1 MLDYP
6 TSTVK
11 VYGML
16 ILPRAAA
23 PLLAQAIRALRVV
36 VVTGPR
42 QVGKSTFVESHVDL
56 AGLPY
61 LSLDA
66 PQTLRSARENPEAFV
81 RNQPRMI
88 IDEVQREPD
97 LILAIK
103 SLVDRQRPAVRG
115 QFVLTGSANLLMMKR
130 IGDSLAGRAYYLR
143 LWPMTRREQLGRG
156 STGIWDRFFEDAV
169 DGWLD
174 LVRTEDAPPAAWQEY
189 SARGGFPEVAVGG
202 LSPAARALWFDGYVT
217 TYLERD
223 LRDLA
228 AVADLDDFQRL
239 MQAAALRTGSL
250 LNQSELGRDVKLPA
264 MTVHRYLN
272 LLETSY
278 QIVRLEPY
286 AVNRTKRLIKT
297 PKLYWN
303 DPALALHL
311 GHAGADA
318 TPSGAH
324 FENLVLGDLLAW
336 RDLRAPRAVVT
347 YWRTA
352 AGHEVDFVLERE
364 RRLVGVEVK
373 AGARPTAAD
382 ARGLRAFLAEYPRTA
397 RGGVVLHGG
406 EDSYWLDERI
416 IAVPWWRVM

>member
-1 MLDYP
+1 MD
-6 TSTVK
+6 
-11 VYGML
+11 

-23 PLLAQAIRALRVV
+23 PLLAEALRTLRVV

-42 QVGKSTFVESHVDL
+42 QAGKSTFVEHHPDL

-66 PQTLRSARENPEAFV
+66 PQILRRARENPEAFV
-81 RNQPRMI
+81 RSEPRMI
-88 IDEVQREPD
+88 VDEVQREPD

-103 SLVDRQRPAVRG
+103 SVVDRQRPAVRG

-143 LWPMTRREQLGRG
+143 LWPMTRREQLGLG
-156 STGIWDRFFEDAV
+156 TTGIWDRFFEEDV
-169 DGWLD
+169 EHWLD
-174 LVRTEDAPPAAWQEY
+174 LVRAETTPKASWQLH
-189 SARGGFPEVAVGG
+189 SARGGFPEVAVVGGG
-202 LSPAARALWFDGYVT
+202 LSSAERALWFDGYMT

-228 AVADLDDFQRL
+228 AVADLGDFQRL
-239 MQAAALRTGSL
+239 MQAAALRIGNL
-250 LNQSELGRDVKLPA
+250 LNQSELGRDIKLPA

-278 QIVRLEPY
+278 QIVRLEAY
-286 AVNRTKRLIKT
+286 SVNRTKRLIKT

-311 GHAGADA
+311 AHAGGETEPA
-318 TPSGAH
+318 GAH
-324 FENLVLGDLLAW
+324 FENLVFCDLLAW
-336 RDLRAPRAVVT
+336 RDLHAPRAAVT

-352 AGHEVDFVLERE
+352 AGHEVDFVLER
-364 RRLVGVEVK
+364 RRQLVGVEVK
-373 AGARPTAAD
+373 AGPRPSMKDVRGLNAFLEEHPRS
-382 ARGLRAFLAEYPRTA
+382 ARGA
-397 RGGVVLHGG
+397 VVLHGG
-406 EDSYWLDERI
+406 DESYWLDKKI
-416 IAVPWWRVM
+416 IAAPWWRVM